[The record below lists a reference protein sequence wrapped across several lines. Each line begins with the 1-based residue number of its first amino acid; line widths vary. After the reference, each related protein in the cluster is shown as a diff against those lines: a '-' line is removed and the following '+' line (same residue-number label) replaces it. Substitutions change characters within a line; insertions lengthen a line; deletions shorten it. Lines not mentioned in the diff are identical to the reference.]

1 MGSRLS
7 CLNTNKY
14 PLLTRPPVFLV
25 NVLGPA
31 TPFVLPFMLFI
42 VLMAGGSMLS
52 DHAQL
57 SARFDARWLYTVRV
71 VIVSAAVALFWRSY
85 QELHRPYRIEAAGL
99 MMSIAL
105 GVLVFLLWIQ
115 LDVEWLS
122 FGTAKGFVP
131 LVADG
136 SLLWM
141 HVIPRL
147 IGAAILVPVIEE
159 LFWRSFF
166 MRWLEK
172 PQFLTVDP
180 GKVKFKALFIS
191 SAVFALEHQ
200 LWFAGLL
207 AGLTYGWLYIR
218 TANLWYPIIAH
229 AITNGILGVW
239 VVQTGNW
246 QFW

>member
-1 MGSRLS
+1 M
-7 CLNTNKY
+7 
-14 PLLTRPPVFLV
+14 FLV

-42 VLMAGGSMLS
+42 VLMVGGAMLS

-57 SARFDARWLYTVRV
+57 STRFDARWLYTIRV
-71 VIVSAAVALFWRSY
+71 IIVGAALALFWRSY
-85 QELHRPYRIEAAGL
+85 QELHRPYRFQAAGL
-99 MMSIAL
+99 LMSIAI

-122 FGTAKGFVP
+122 FGAAKGFVP
-131 LVADG
+131 LAADG
-136 SLLWM
+136 SLSWI
-141 HVIPRL
+141 HVIPRM

-159 LFWRSFF
+159 LFWRSFL

-172 PQFLTVDP
+172 PQFLTLDP
-180 GKVKFKALFIS
+180 AKVKFKALLIS
-191 SAVFALEHQ
+191 SVVFALEHQ

-207 AGLTYGWLYIR
+207 AGLAYGWLYIR

-229 AITNGILGVW
+229 ATTNGILGAW
-239 VVQTGNW
+239 VVQTRNW